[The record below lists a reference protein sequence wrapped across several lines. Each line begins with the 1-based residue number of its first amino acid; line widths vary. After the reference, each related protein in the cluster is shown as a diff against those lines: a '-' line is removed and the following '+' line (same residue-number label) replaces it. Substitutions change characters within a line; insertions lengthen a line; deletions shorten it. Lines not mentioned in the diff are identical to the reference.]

1 MVISSVIGSS
11 FQHILTSP
19 LQPPPPPPS
28 SSTSTAFPAPLSST
42 KLRAIR
48 NSEFATAVTTL
59 TTATSTLDG
68 AHRSERTESS
78 PNNLASVFRRA
89 TQSAIREI
97 QESSDLESSLSRLL
111 IIFVI
116 IF

>member
-11 FQHILTSP
+11 FQHILTSS
-19 LQPPPPPPS
+19 LPPPPS
-28 SSTSTAFPAPLSST
+28 SSSSPTFPVPLSST
-42 KLRAIR
+42 KLRAVR
-48 NSEFATAVTTL
+48 NSEFTTSVTTL

-68 AHRSERTESS
+68 GAHRGELTKSS
-78 PNNLASVFRRA
+78 SNNLASVFRRA
-89 TQSAIREI
+89 TQSAILEI

-111 IIFVI
+111 II